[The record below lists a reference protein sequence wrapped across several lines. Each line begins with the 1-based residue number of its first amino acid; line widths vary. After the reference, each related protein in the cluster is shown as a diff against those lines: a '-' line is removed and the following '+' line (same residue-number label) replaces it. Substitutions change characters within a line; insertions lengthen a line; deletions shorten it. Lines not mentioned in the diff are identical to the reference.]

1 MISFAA
7 ALFADPD
14 CQEVGTSPAEKCHE
28 IREIS
33 DNSWMLITM
42 SSIYHS

>member
-14 CQEVGTSPAEKCHE
+14 CQEVGTSPTEKCHE

-33 DNSWMLITM
+33 DKLLDVHYNV
-42 SSIYHS
+42 